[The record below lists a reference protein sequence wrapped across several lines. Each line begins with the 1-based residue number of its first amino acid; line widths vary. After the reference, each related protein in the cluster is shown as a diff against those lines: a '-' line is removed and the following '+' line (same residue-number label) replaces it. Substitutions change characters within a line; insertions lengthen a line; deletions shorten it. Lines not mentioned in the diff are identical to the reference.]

1 MIRSTVDP
9 KRVARALTE
18 APALISLPGSQ
29 STTANNHQLHKIISK
44 MSSLGDLSIGSIFN
58 VKGKVGKTLHYISAF
73 SNKLLHGVF

>member
-18 APALISLPGSQ
+18 APVISLPGSQ
-29 STTANNHQLHKIISK
+29 STTANNHQLHKIIPK